1 MLTSATDSANAALPD
16 SATSSSD
23 ALSLRVGAFFV
34 ALCLVP
40 RVLMCV
46 FADSVCPDAFLYFDL
61 AALIERGNLEDALSA
76 GMNLNIYPFILAALH
91 HCGLDWVVAGRVW
104 NLVVMSLTVLP
115 LYGWMRRVTDGRTAA
130 LGCLIYAVWPVMTE
144 IAAQPIRDPTFW
156 LLMNLTFYLGLTT
169 VERPTLGRCLLT
181 VVVWVAAIFTRM
193 EAWLLLLPVC
203 WWAANRAF
211 ESPEARR
218 VLLRASGYC
227 IVAVLL
233 LAAVVNLTVGRLTGK
248 WITGRV
254 ETALPGIPWLHNLLH
269 GKPVGAEVVSHIE
282 PTTLHSFMQNFSEG
296 LDLLNLSALILGLV
310 YGRHLFRNRTMQ
322 PLLAHAAIMLLA
334 IWCRIPDQRYF
345 CQVYFV
351 LMPFIAIGGIQFIES
366 VGNWLS
372 MRTGRELRRQWAVA
386 WLCVFATINIVDA
399 VATWHPHF
407 VSNHRLAEWYQQQ
420 FRVGTPVLTD
430 RFSIPARF
438 FMSGPQP
445 GLPHFN
451 SNNAI
456 SLLDTQNPAVVVYSH
471 PENSTDARA
480 VMSAALTDHGFTRVG
495 ADETGVLENSFVV
508 WVNRQS
514 LARHASHA
522 PVRTATRDDL

>member
-1 MLTSATDSANAALPD
+1 MPTSASACARRALSHSLTWPGE
-16 SATSSSD
+16 
-23 ALSLRVGAFFV
+23 ALSLRVGACLV

-46 FADSVCPDAFLYFDL
+46 FADSVCRDAFFYFDL
-61 AALIERGNLEDALSA
+61 AAAIEQGDLRNGLSG
-76 GMNLNIYPFILAALH
+76 GMNLNLYPIILATLH
-91 HCGLDWVVAGRVW
+91 RCGLDWVVAGRVW

-115 LYGWMRRVTDGRTAA
+115 LYGWVRRVTDGRTAA
-130 LGCLIYAVWPVMTE
+130 LGCLVYAVWPVMTE

-156 LLMNLTFYLGLTT
+156 LLMNLTFYLGMTT

-218 VLLRASGYC
+218 VLLRASGLC
-227 IVAVLL
+227 IVAVLV
-233 LAAVVNLTVGRLTGK
+233 LAAMVNLTVGRVTGK

-254 ETALPGIPWLHNLLH
+254 ETALPGVPWLHNLLH
-269 GKPVGAEVVSHIE
+269 GKPMGERLVSHIE
-282 PTTLHSFMQNFSEG
+282 PTTLHSYMQNFSEG

-322 PLLAHAAIMLLA
+322 PLLAYAAIMLLA

-351 LMPFIAIGGIQFIES
+351 LIPFIAVGGIQFIES

-372 MRTGRELRRQWAVA
+372 ARSGRELRRPWAVA
-386 WLCVFATINIVDA
+386 WLSVFAIISMIDA

-407 VSNHRLAEWYQQQ
+407 VSNHRLAAWYQQQ
-420 FRVGTPVLTD
+420 FPTGARLITD
-430 RFSIPARF
+430 QFSVPARF
-438 FMSGPQP
+438 FMSGTQP
-445 GLPHFN
+445 GLPRVTPGN
-451 SNNAI
+451 IA
-456 SLLDTQNPAVVVYSH
+456 SLLDARNPDVVVYSDKQ
-471 PENSTDARA
+471 T
-480 VMSAALTDHGFTRVG
+480 SADHGDAMNGELNSRGFIQIG
-495 ADETGVLENSFVV
+495 ADETGVAENSYVV
-508 WVNRQS
+508 WVNPES
-514 LARHASHA
+514 LKRHPSRA
-522 PVRTATRDDL
+522 PVRTATRDIP